1 MRAVGACGV
10 ALVAAGVFDACSWI
24 GATDRGAL
32 GEAPGGVPY
41 HLHGAHGFTLGS
53 MRLPTREDLA
63 AIMATPPPPPPSAT
77 TAVVDHWE
85 LAGPFPATFGE
96 LLADEH
102 PSQAILRVVLGDA
115 AARSVRPA
123 SLHCA
128 AREEAR
134 FRVRHAEP
142 MPSALMA
149 FVKSRCGITHR
160 DLYFDHV
167 YRRQLDA
174 RESDVEVVQAFAASA
189 ARTVARA
196 IPPGESREV
205 GAAYVREGDVA
216 MLVVAYARP
225 KARLVATPRARDAQG
240 NVLLQGRLEQTPQRL
255 EASITQGELGVAACA
270 IDPGVRRPD
279 FRITCPMAPGDAAAT
294 VELYTQPEGS
304 IVEGAEF
311 AVHVGEVAAFPR
323 AFSRPAADAQR
334 PSVADRRAAFVAAL
348 NEVRARAGAGPLR
361 LHERQ
366 SEALCA
372 MAPWM
377 VAATRGLLPPE
388 QSDRLYL
395 GVGAGHEMD
404 ELIGD
409 ASALAHVSFTGEVHA
424 SLEEQLAGPIMRR
437 ALLRPTMDRV
447 AVCPAVD
454 DRGTLVAVLWALYDV
469 LGPDDRVR
477 DAQGLLARI
486 NAERA
491 RAHLAPLVPSAAAT
505 AAADRATLR
514 LMGNAVTPQGAM
526 VEALEEVNREEPTR
540 IVNRRLFTVAAWWA
554 LGLTVNTMRLP
565 DGPTYGSP
573 RGVGVAVAHL
583 PMPGSHWAARV
594 ALVVGMREPE
604 Q

>member
-1 MRAVGACGV
+1 MRAMGACV
-10 ALVAAGVFDACSWI
+10 VTAAAAGLLGSCGWI
-24 GATDRGAL
+24 GATDRNTL
-32 GEAPGGVPY
+32 GAPGEVPY
-41 HLHGAHGFTLGS
+41 HLRGVHGFTLGS
-53 MRLPTREDLA
+53 MQLPTREDLA

-77 TAVVDHWE
+77 TAVVDRWE

-115 AARSVRPA
+115 VARTVRPA
-123 SLHCA
+123 SLHCV

-134 FRVRHAEP
+134 FRVRHTEA
-142 MPSALMA
+142 MPAALLGV
-149 FVKSRCGITHR
+149 VKSRCGVSHH
-160 DLYFDHV
+160 DLFFDHV
-167 YRRQLDA
+167 YHRQLNA
-174 RESDVEVVQAFAASA
+174 RVSDVEVVQSFAANA
-189 ARTVARA
+189 ARNVGRA

-225 KARLVATPRARDAQG
+225 KARLLATPRTRDAQG
-240 NVLLQGRLEQTPQRL
+240 NVHLQGRLEQTPQRL
-255 EASITQGELGVAACA
+255 EANVTQGELGVAACV
-270 IDPGVRRPD
+270 IDPAVRRPD
-279 FRITCPMAPGDAAAT
+279 FRITCPMAPGDPIAT

-311 AVHVGEVAAFPR
+311 AINVGEVTAFPR
-323 AFSRPAADAQR
+323 VFSRPAVEAQR
-334 PSVADRRAAFVAAL
+334 PSVADRRAAFVTAL

-377 VAATRGLLPPE
+377 VAATRGLLPAE

-395 GVGAGHEMD
+395 GVGAGHEME

-424 SLEEQLAGPIMRR
+424 SLEEQLAGPLMRR

-477 DAQGLLARI
+477 DAQAVIARI

-491 RAHLAPLVPSAAAT
+491 RVHLPQLRLHPVAS

-514 LMGNAVTPQGAM
+514 LMGNAVAPQGAM
-526 VEALEEVNREEPTR
+526 AEALEEANREEPTR
-540 IVNRRLFTVAAWWA
+540 IVNRRLLSVAAWWA
-554 LGLTVNTMRLP
+554 MGLTVNTMRLP